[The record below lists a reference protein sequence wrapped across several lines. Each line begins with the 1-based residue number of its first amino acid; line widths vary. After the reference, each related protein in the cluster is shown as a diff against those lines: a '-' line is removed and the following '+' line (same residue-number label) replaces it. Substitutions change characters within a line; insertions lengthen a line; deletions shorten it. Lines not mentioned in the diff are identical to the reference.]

1 MPLLRVGGPVR
12 IIANPLYDSVFKALM
27 EDPETA
33 RGFLSI
39 LTDLTVVQ
47 LQLLAQEHAYRD
59 AKTGEVR
66 VFRLDFCATV
76 ETASGRRYQVLI
88 ELQKAKLGRNAL
100 RFRYYLGSRYQ
111 SVEDLVVDETV
122 QKISLPIL
130 SIYLLGFVLDDS
142 LPMGIRVRRR
152 YEDAVTGAEIAAGR
166 PSEFIEQLTHDA
178 LFIQIP
184 KLGASRDSR
193 LERVMDLFDQRRQLE
208 SDAHRLALEEDL
220 RQTDPVVERMLRTL
234 NRLQESPEME
244 QIMTLE
250 DLYQL
255 EQEQMSQE
263 LEAMRR
269 ALSKEKARLEEEQ
282 KRREEEQKRRE
293 EEQRRRQAQ
302 EEQLRMEQRR
312 REEAEQEL
320 ATLRKMLEDKQHGGF

>member
-1 MPLLRVGGPVR
+1 
-12 IIANPLYDSVFKALM
+12 
-27 EDPETA
+27 
-33 RGFLSI
+33 
-39 LTDLTVVQ
+39 
-47 LQLLAQEHAYRD
+47 
-59 AKTGEVR
+59 
-66 VFRLDFCATV
+66 
-76 ETASGRRYQVLI
+76 
-88 ELQKAKLGRNAL
+88 
-100 RFRYYLGSRYQ
+100 
-111 SVEDLVVDETV
+111 VVDETV
-122 QKISLPIL
+122 QKISLPII

-152 YEDAVTGAEIAAGR
+152 YEDAVTGAEIAAGG

-282 KRREEEQKRRE
+282 RRRE
-293 EEQRRRQAQ
+293 EEQRLREAQ
-302 EEQLRMEQRR
+302 EEQLRVEQRL
-312 REEAEQEL
+312 RELAEQEL
-320 ATLRKMLEDKQHGGF
+320 ATLRKMLKDRGQDRV